1 MKSIIVC
8 GGSKGLGLATVK
20 NLLDRNYNV
29 VCVSRSKGSIPDEIL
44 INKNFTLKLCD
55 LSNSKQRADLSLEL
69 ANIENIWGI
78 VNNASGPATGSFESA
93 TREEYVK
100 ALDTHLFSSD
110 ELVKAILPQL
120 KRNGGGRIVNIISV
134 TARIPLEN
142 MGVSNTLRGAMLNW
156 SKTLSKELGKFN
168 ITVNNVLP
176 GYTETERL
184 LEVIAGVSA
193 KQRIST
199 DDYSKILISQIPLG
213 RFGRPEEIG
222 AVASFLLSDEASF
235 VTGISIPVDGG
246 WTPCP

>member
-1 MKSIIVC
+1 MLKH
-8 GGSKGLGLATVK
+8 
-20 NLLDRNYNV
+20 
-29 VCVSRSKGSIPDEIL
+29 SIPI
-44 INKNFTLKLCD
+44 
-55 LSNSKQRADLSLEL
+55 
-69 ANIENIWGI
+69 
-78 VNNASGPATGSFESA
+78 
-93 TREEYVK
+93 
-100 ALDTHLFSSD
+100 LFSSD

>member
-100 ALDTHLFSSD
+100 ALDTHF
-110 ELVKAILPQL
+110 I
-120 KRNGGGRIVNIISV
+120 
-134 TARIPLEN
+134 
-142 MGVSNTLRGAMLNW
+142 
-156 SKTLSKELGKFN
+156 F
-168 ITVNNVLP
+168 
-176 GYTETERL
+176 
-184 LEVIAGVSA
+184 
-193 KQRIST
+193 
-199 DDYSKILISQIPLG
+199 
-213 RFGRPEEIG
+213 F
-222 AVASFLLSDEASF
+222 
-235 VTGISIPVDGG
+235 
-246 WTPCP
+246 